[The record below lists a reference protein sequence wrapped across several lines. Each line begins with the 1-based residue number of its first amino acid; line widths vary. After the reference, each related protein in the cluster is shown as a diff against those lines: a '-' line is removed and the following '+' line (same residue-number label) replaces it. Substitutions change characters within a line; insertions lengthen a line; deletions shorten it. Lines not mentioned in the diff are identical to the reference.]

1 MAEPFD
7 PSTALFQ
14 IGEDKYGYKY
24 RLTNKRSNG
33 APIYQCCCSTE
44 ANDNANCLWLYQSQD
59 RHWIATEAPKTCRDP
74 VNEGQ
79 PKFRTI
85 EQVRNIEEGQWLQ
98 WAWFEASSLSW
109 WKDQMGFQT
118 YPIMPLTAPRVISV
132 SSGPSG
138 TTISVVSRA
147 PNEPTQAVA
156 QEAAAQETQQESQRE
171 EQ

>member
-1 MAEPFD
+1 M
-7 PSTALFQ
+7 
-14 IGEDKYGYKY
+14 
-24 RLTNKRSNG
+24 
-33 APIYQCCCSTE
+33 
-44 ANDNANCLWLYQSQD
+44 NDNINYCLWLYQSHD
-59 RHWIATEAPKTCRDP
+59 GHWIATEAPKTCRDP

-85 EQVRNIEEGQWLQ
+85 EQVGNIEEGQWLQ
-98 WAWFEASSLSW
+98 WAWFEASTLS

-138 TTISVVSRA
+138 TTISLVTRA
-147 PNEPTQAVA
+147 PPTQAVA
-156 QEAAAQETQQESQRE
+156 QEAAVQETQQESQRE